1 MKKALAVALFGAV
14 GIFFVPQVAWGHD
27 APASNDNGCAT
38 ASQGNADQ
46 PHQDAPGEGHSHYDK
61 EHHDGDAV
69 LN

>member
-1 MKKALAVALFGAV
+1 MKKALSVALFAAV
-14 GIFFVPQVAWGHD
+14 GIFFVPQVAFGHEAAGSSD
-27 APASNDNGCAT
+27 SGCAT
-38 ASQGNADQ
+38 ATQGSPGQ